1 MPDVLVGLDDQGI
14 ATVTLNREK
23 RKNGITANLVEE
35 MIAGLNQLAADS
47 QCRVVV
53 VTGAGTAFCSG
64 MDLAEPIVP
73 DEVTFMNRV
82 GRLCQLLHEFR
93 TPVIAKVRGAAMGF
107 GANLALCADM
117 VLADDT
123 AVFGEIF
130 TERGLSI
137 DGGGSWTLPRSVGLH
152 RAKEIMLLAARL
164 SGREAADIGLVN
176 RCVGADA
183 LDEIVADWASRLA
196 DGPRRALAVVKKQI
210 NATYGRSFG
219 DAVDAEAAGQSLA
232 FRSREAREGAKAFFE
247 KRQPDF
253 RSC

>member
-1 MPDVLVGLDDQGI
+1 MPDVLIDLDERGI
-14 ATVTLNREK
+14 ATLTLNREK

-35 MIAGLNQLAADS
+35 MITALDQLSANS

-53 VTGAGTAFCSG
+53 VTGAGSAFCSG
-64 MDLAEPIVP
+64 MDLGEPIVP

-82 GRLCQLLHEFR
+82 GRLCQSVHEFPM
-93 TPVIAKVRGAAMGF
+93 PVIAKVRGAAMGF
-107 GANLALCADM
+107 GANLALCADLI
-117 VLADDT
+117 LADDT

-152 RAKEIMLLAARL
+152 RAKEIMLMAARL
-164 SGREAADIGLVN
+164 SGPEAADIGLIN

-183 LDEIVADWASRLA
+183 LDGIVADWAGRLS
-196 DGPRRALAVVKKQI
+196 DGPRRALSVVKKQI
-210 NATYGRSFG
+210 NAGYGRSFG
-219 DAVDAEAAGQSLA
+219 DVVDAEAAAQALA

>member
-1 MPDVLVGLDDQGI
+1 MPDVLVDLDDHGI

-35 MIAGLNQLAADS
+35 MIAVMDRLGVDPL
-47 QCRVVV
+47 CRVLV
-53 VTGAGTAFCSG
+53 VTGAGGAFCSG
-64 MDLAEPIVP
+64 MDLGEPIVP
-73 DEVTFMNRV
+73 DEVTFMNRI
-82 GRLCQLLHEFR
+82 GRLCQLVHEFP

-107 GANLALCADM
+107 GANLALCADL
-117 VLADDT
+117 VLADET

-152 RAKEIMLLAARL
+152 RAKEIMLMAARL
-164 SGREAADIGLVN
+164 SGSEAADFGLVN
-176 RCVGADA
+176 RCVGVDA
-183 LDEIVADWASRLA
+183 LDEIVADWAGRLA
-196 DGPRRALAVVKKQI
+196 DGPRRALSVVKKQL
-210 NATYGRSFG
+210 NSTYGRSFG
-219 DAVDAEAAGQSLA
+219 DAVDVEAAGQSLA